1 MNYSVE
7 ISIDAQ
13 HQSTEILSLHKQTNG
28 HKYIILLC
36 TLNLILSINRT
47 LCMYTTSMFT
57 YIVCGEEGTLV
68 FTERHNIYIW
78 INTPDCVNIKNDNI
92 QWKYSILKYIYQYSI
107 KYTNAQITTQNNTQA
122 SSTIEN
128 SNHTKRIQWHK
139 YTIYKKTL

>member
-7 ISIDAQ
+7 ISIAAQ

-47 LCMYTTSMFT
+47 LCMYTTSVFT

-107 KYTNAQITTQNNTQA
+107 KYTNAQITTQNNTRA

>member
-107 KYTNAQITTQNNTQA
+107 KYTNAQITTQNNTRA

-128 SNHTKRIQWHK
+128 SNHTKRIQ
-139 YTIYKKTL
+139 